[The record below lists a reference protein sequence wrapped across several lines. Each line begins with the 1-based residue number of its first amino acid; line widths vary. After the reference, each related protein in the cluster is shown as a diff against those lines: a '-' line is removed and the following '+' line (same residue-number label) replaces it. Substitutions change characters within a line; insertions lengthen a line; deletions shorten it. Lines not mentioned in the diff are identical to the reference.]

1 MYSTVD
7 VWFYWERY
15 YCYST
20 NTEGEY
26 PMSACDIANWFI
38 SPAFHYEFLSILL
51 PLIIIKTLTLL
62 DGISSIN
69 HKTIASYS
77 RFFLFN
83 ALS

>member
-7 VWFYWERY
+7 VWFHWKGMYH
-15 YCYST
+15 CYST

-26 PMSACDIANWFI
+26 PMSACDIATWFI

-62 DGISSIN
+62 NGFSSIAFE
-69 HKTIASYS
+69 KITKP
-77 RFFLFN
+77 
-83 ALS
+83 